1 MKKLIIVF
9 IFSILI
15 TACNRGDRYG
25 DEKIFRYNIPEGI
38 TSLDPAFTNI
48 LGNIDCV
55 NQLFNG
61 LVQMDENLNVV
72 PSIAKSWEILDSNKT
87 YIFHLRDDVYYHENE
102 LFGEDRSR
110 AVVANDFVFSF
121 NRIINPSLIS
131 PGKWVFNEV
140 KRNRNNELDLIA
152 PNDTTLIIK
161 LKKAFPPF
169 LGILTMKYCS
179 VIAPEAIAHFGDDFR
194 SNPIGT
200 GPFEFNYWS
209 ENTKLVLLKNP
220 NYFETGVSGESIPK
234 LDAVSLSFIKDQEVA
249 FLLFLK
255 GDLDY
260 LSGLKGSY
268 KDELLN
274 SRGELRPKYSNDIAL
289 STSPYLNTE
298 YIGFLLDSTVDIG
311 KVNPLLN
318 KNLRLAINY
327 GFDRE
332 KMLKYLRNGIGVAA
346 NSGFVPK
353 GLPSFNANILKGYN
367 YDRDIA
373 KEYLN
378 QAGYPNGEGLEEIV
392 ISTTAEYL
400 DICEYMQY
408 QLGEIGIK
416 IKIDVNPPATNN
428 ELVANS
434 ELRVFRKSWVADYPD
449 AENYLALFKS
459 NNFSPK
465 GPNYTHFSNSTYDS
479 LFNYTMTIS
488 DEHKRNSMYLKLDS
502 IIVANAPIVP
512 LFYDQVV
519 RFIPKHM
526 SNIGVNPMNLLDLRY
541 AKKENRNID

>member
-1 MKKLIIVF
+1 M
-9 IFSILI
+9 
-15 TACNRGDRYG
+15 
-25 DEKIFRYNIPEGI
+25 
-38 TSLDPAFTNI
+38 
-48 LGNIDCV
+48 
-55 NQLFNG
+55 
-61 LVQMDENLNVV
+61 
-72 PSIAKSWEILDSNKT
+72 
-87 YIFHLRDDVYYHENE
+87 
-102 LFGEDRSR
+102 
-110 AVVANDFVFSF
+110 
-121 NRIINPSLIS
+121 
-131 PGKWVFNEV
+131 
-140 KRNRNNELDLIA
+140 
-152 PNDTTLIIK
+152 
-161 LKKAFPPF
+161 
-169 LGILTMKYCS
+169 
-179 VIAPEAIAHFGDDFR
+179 
-194 SNPIGT
+194 
-200 GPFEFNYWS
+200 
-209 ENTKLVLLKNP
+209 
-220 NYFETGVSGESIPK
+220 
-234 LDAVSLSFIKDQEVA
+234 
-249 FLLFLK
+249 
-255 GDLDY
+255 
-260 LSGLKGSY
+260 
-268 KDELLN
+268 LN

-311 KVNPLLN
+311 KGNPLLN

-449 AENYLALFKS
+449 AENYLALFYSK
-459 NNFSPK
+459 NFCAN
-465 GPNYTHFSNSTYDS
+465 GPNYTHFSNPVYDEYYE
-479 LFNYTMTIS
+479 LALKEVNPEKRRFYYRLMDQMII
-488 DEHKRNSMYLKLDS
+488 DEA
-502 IIVANAPIVP
+502 VVVP
-512 LFYDQVV
+512 LYYDQVI
-519 RFIPKHM
+519 RFVQNNITGFE
-526 SNIGVNPMNLLDLRY
+526 SNAMNLLVLTRVE
-541 AKKENRNID
+541 KINPN